1 MFDHSS
7 RVRMATSQL
16 PGMVAIWNLAET
28 SFSIF
33 FAREEKSTLLNPT
46 YSLFEQPITNYSPRI
61 THTARASIK
70 GRTKLSSGHYIFY
83 CLTGLY
89 VEFCEKNVQ
98 VLVGAFPRG
107 ALPPLMYRGVDA
119 SRHIDLLNDLLT
131 DVYTYFSQLSCFANI
146 PPQASLQAPSPPQI
160 ERYRVYA
167 SAPPAPLEPSA
178 PPAYPN
184 ERVAISLAR
193 DFIAQ
198 KEVCPITQ
206 DQIVGNKVAVTLC
219 NCVFQAN
226 CLVEWA
232 AKHSTCPAC
241 RTDLTFR
248 IVTV

>member
-1 MFDHSS
+1 
-7 RVRMATSQL
+7 MATSQL
-16 PGMVAIWNLAET
+16 PGTVAIWNLAET
-28 SFSIF
+28 SFNIF
-33 FAREEKSTLLNPT
+33 FTREEKSTLLNPT
-46 YSLFEQPITNYSPRI
+46 YTLFEQPITNYAPRI
-61 THTARASIK
+61 THTSRACIK

-89 VEFCEKNVQ
+89 VEFREKNVQ
-98 VLVGAFPRG
+98 VLVGAFPHG
-107 ALPPLMYRGVDA
+107 ALPNLMYRGLDA
-119 SRHIDLLNDLLT
+119 SLHIHLLNDLLT
-131 DVYTYFSQLSCFANI
+131 DVYTYFSQLSCFVNI
-146 PPQASLQAPSPPQI
+146 PPQGSLRPPSPPQI

-167 SAPPAPLEPSA
+167 SAPSA
-178 PPAYPN
+178 PPAPPAAPN

-206 DQIVGNKVAVTLC
+206 DQIIGNKVAVTSC

-226 CLVEWA
+226 SLVAWA